1 MDIRNLEPKELW
13 NQFANI
19 CAIPHPSGHEEAICN
34 YIIDF
39 AEKNS
44 LKWRKDLT
52 GNIVV
57 CKPATAGKEKSPVV
71 ILQSHVDMVPQ
82 KNSDKDFDFTKDP
95 IQTIIEG
102 EWVTADGTTLGAD
115 NGIGVATMMAVLG
128 NKAIE
133 HPALECLFTVEEET
147 GLVGAN
153 GLANDIL
160 KGELLINLDSEDE
173 GELYVG
179 CAGAVNTTVAMEY
192 KEKRTDSEY
201 IGYNLELRGLKG
213 GHSGIQ
219 VVMQR
224 ANANKMLTRFI
235 REQAEQN
242 DLRISTFS
250 GGTLRNAIPRE
261 ANATVAVPQENVAA
275 FEASVVKFEQTAIYE
290 NEAQENAIS
299 FKAIQIARPEKVLS
313 RKYQLRIIDALTA
326 SPNGIFRMSDAM
338 PGLVETSTNL
348 ARVGIENGQLE
359 ALYMT
364 RCMVDYGRIELK
376 KMVRAVWELAGATV
390 TEEGEYNGWAPNM
403 ESKLLQTMTDAYKD
417 LYGKTPEIKAIHAG
431 LECGIIGAKYQGL
444 DMISIGPTMQF
455 PHSPDERVNIETV
468 KKFHDFLIFSLA
480 KL

>member
-1 MDIRNLEPKELW
+1 MDITNLEPKALW
-13 NQFANI
+13 SQFANI
-19 CAIPHPSGHEEAICN
+19 CAIPHPSGHEEAIIN

-39 AEKNS
+39 ADKNG

-57 CKPATAGKEKSPVV
+57 AKPATSGKESAPGV
-71 ILQSHVDMVPQ
+71 ILQAHVDMVPQ
-82 KNSDKDFDFTKDP
+82 KNFDKEFDFTTDP
-95 IQTIIEG
+95 IETLIEG
-102 EWVTADGTTLGAD
+102 EWVTANGTTLGAD
-115 NGIGVATMMAVLG
+115 NGIGVASML
-128 NKAIE
+128 AILE
-133 HPALECLFTVEEET
+133 DKSIAHPAIECLFTVEEET

-160 KGELLINLDSEDE
+160 KGKLLINLDSEDE

-179 CAGAVNTTVAMEY
+179 CAGAVNTTATLEY
-192 KEKRTDSEY
+192 KEKRTSSDQ

-219 VVMQR
+219 ILLQR
-224 ANANKMLTRFI
+224 ANANKMLTRFM
-235 REQAEQN
+235 REQTELN

-261 ANATVAVPQENVAA
+261 ADAIVAIPQENVAA
-275 FEASVVKFEQTAIYE
+275 FEAAVAEFEKTVAYE
-290 NEAQENAIS
+290 NASQENAIS
-299 FKAIQIARPEKVLS
+299 FKATQIARPEKVIS
-313 RKYQLRIIDALTA
+313 RKFQARIIDALTA

-338 PGLVETSTNL
+338 IGLVETSTNL
-348 ARVGIENGQLE
+348 ARVGIENGKLE

-364 RCMVDYGRIELK
+364 RCMVNYGRVELK
-376 KMVRAVWELAGATV
+376 KMVRSVWELAGATV
-390 TEEGEYNGWAPNM
+390 VEEGEYNGWAPNM
-403 ESKLLQTMTDAYKD
+403 DSELLKTMTASYQE

-468 KKFHDFLIFSLA
+468 KKFHEFLVFSLA